1 MSILREY
8 IEDNKFRFSFV
19 NNQLDIINYLRIN
32 YLEENKIS
40 LHYKDG
46 NLVIKGNNLR
56 IKKLLDD
63 EILIVG
69 DIENIKFKDW

>member
-69 DIENIKFKDW
+69 DIENIKFKD